1 MKSRGKGVQSGISDI
16 RTIAYSDNFG
26 LVPTL
31 SLYPIYI
38 VLENFQI
45 FSVFSHLPPQALSA
59 TMTHGLELG
68 EVSQKAA
75 YYKL

>member
-38 VLENFQI
+38 VYGFSTLFEQTIAI
-45 FSVFSHLPPQALSA
+45 FIETVP
-59 TMTHGLELG
+59 
-68 EVSQKAA
+68 
-75 YYKL
+75 

>member
-1 MKSRGKGVQSGISDI
+1 MKRRGKGVQSGISDI

-38 VLENFQI
+38 VVGGDI
-45 FSVFSHLPPQALSA
+45 KIPCRIP
-59 TMTHGLELG
+59 
-68 EVSQKAA
+68 K
-75 YYKL
+75 